1 MAGRPPKPMAL
12 KTGAMT
18 KEEIENRKEAEEK
31 FKGNDNK
38 VYKPRKELPKE
49 VATIYKSITNE
60 LKAAKVLNNLDVDL
74 LETTCYAIYRMRQ
87 ARDIINRDGIVIE
100 SGNGVVKHPAINIE
114 RDYQAIFQNGCI
126 QLGLSPSSR
135 TKLAMIHL
143 EANTDKS
150 TEDEVFG

>member
-12 KTGAMT
+12 MTKNLT

-87 ARDIINRDGIVIE
+87 ARELINRDGIVIE
-100 SGNGVVKHPAINIE
+100 NGNGVVKHPAINIE

-143 EANTDKS
+143 EANAEKS

>member
-12 KTGAMT
+12 MTKNLT

-49 VATIYKSITNE
+49 VATIYKSIADE
-60 LKAAKVLNNLDVDL
+60 LKDANVLNNLDTDL

-87 ARDIINRDGIVIE
+87 ARELINRDGIVID
-100 SGNGVVKHPAINIE
+100 NGSSLVKHPAINIE
-114 RDYQAIFQNGCI
+114 RDYQAIFQHGCV

-143 EANTDKS
+143 EANTVKT